1 VTPAARDDTPAR
13 LKSLIDDQPFNWK
26 AGEDMNFFKL
36 WGSFMMQGAKAH
48 AQWEIQ
54 MSANILG
61 SRKRVAMLL
70 MLLVPIILVGIVFAE
85 QMGGAI
91 PDILGGK
98 KAYSPAFYS
107 TGIFIVSILIG
118 LGAGLITGCIGAGGG
133 FIIAPALMS
142 AGIKGIMAVGTD
154 LFHIFAKAIMG
165 SIIHRKLGNVSVP
178 LAAVFLIGAILGA
191 TAGGIINRV
200 LYELNPVLSDT
211 FITTIYA
218 LMLGFLGF
226 YAMFDFLK
234 ARKPS
239 DTGDAHG
246 GGGHGGKAEGTE
258 LGGLPRKLQS
268 VNFPPMIK
276 FDFDLTPGGRSIS
289 WVFLVL
295 SGSLVGLAAGI
306 MGVGGGFLTFPIFV
320 YMLGVSSM
328 TTVGTD
334 IFQIVFTA
342 GYASITQY
350 AIFGFIFYTLAMGM
364 LLGSLVGIQIGA
376 MVTKV
381 VPGIT
386 IRGFYAMAVLAGFVN
401 RFFALPAKLGEMGV
415 INISKGMGATLD
427 TIGIWAF
434 FIVIGGFGIWV
445 IGTFLKNIGQLKGEG
460 EHA

>member
-1 VTPAARDDTPAR
+1 
-13 LKSLIDDQPFNWK
+13 
-26 AGEDMNFFKL
+26 MNFFQQ
-36 WGSFMMQGAKAH
+36 WGKFMMMGARAH
-48 AQWEIQ
+48 AKWEIDNA
-54 MSANILG
+54 MTILHDRKRLIILG
-61 SRKRVAMLL
+61 LL
-70 MLLVPIILVGIVFAE
+70 TIPAILGGIALAGDIGSV
-85 QMGGAI
+85 M

-142 AGIKGIMAVGTD
+142 AGIKGILAVGTD

-178 LAAVFLIGAILGA
+178 LAVVFLIGAILGA

-200 LYELNPVLSDT
+200 LYEINPVLSDT

-218 LMLGFLGF
+218 LMLGFLGI
-226 YAMFDFLK
+226 YALMDFLK
-234 ARKPS
+234 ARKS
-239 DTGDAHG
+239 ADVSSAHG
-246 GGGHGGKAEGTE
+246 GKTEGAEMGN
-258 LGGLPRKLQS
+258 LPKKLQS
-268 VNFPPMIK
+268 VNIPPMVK
-276 FDFDLTPGGRSIS
+276 FDFDLTPEGRRIS
-289 WVFLVL
+289 WVFLVV
-295 SGSLVGLAAGI
+295 SGALVGLAAGI

-320 YMLGVSSM
+320 YILGVSSM

-342 GYASITQY
+342 GYASISQY
-350 AIFGFIFYTLAMGM
+350 AIYGFIFYTLAIGM

-376 MVTKV
+376 LVTKV
-381 VPGIT
+381 VSGIT

-401 RFFALPAKLGEMGV
+401 RFFALPAKLGEMGL
-415 INISKGMGATLD
+415 IPISKELGSILD

-434 FIVIGGFGIWV
+434 FIVIGGFSVWV
-445 IGTFLKNIGQLKGEG
+445 IGTFLKNIATLKGEEVG
-460 EHA
+460 S